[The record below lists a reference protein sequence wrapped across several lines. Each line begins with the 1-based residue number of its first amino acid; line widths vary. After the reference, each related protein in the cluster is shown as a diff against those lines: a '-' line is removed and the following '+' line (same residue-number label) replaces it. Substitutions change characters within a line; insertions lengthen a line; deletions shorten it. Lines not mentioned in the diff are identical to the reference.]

1 MSLQLNGTDG
11 VTFNDGS
18 NQPAAASP
26 IGTKNLIING
36 DMRIAQR
43 GTSFTGLQNTP
54 TYSIDRMSYRRGGTW
69 TTATFSHTQ
78 DTDVPTGQGFNNS
91 LKFSCT
97 ATETPTTDQNAYIL
111 GIYNEGINFSHLA
124 YGTPNAKTM
133 TLTFWVKSNVT
144 GTYQIN
150 FGTTRRLYKTYTID
164 TADTWE
170 KKTIT
175 FAGDTSASI
184 ANDTSVGFLILW
196 EAAAGPDVGSGTP
209 TGEWEAPNS
218 TNDAALHQV
227 NLASSTS
234 NYVNITGVQLEV
246 GDTATPFEVMPYD
259 MNLAR
264 CQRYYGKGDSAN
276 NKHGGLYDGSL
287 YIGEIFFPT
296 TMRATPTITVSGTGT
311 AGSAST
317 TDFFYTKT
325 GSGCYI
331 NAWTANAEL

>member
-1 MSLQLNGTDG
+1 
-11 VTFNDGS
+11 
-18 NQPAAASP
+18 
-26 IGTKNLIING
+26 
-36 DMRIAQR
+36 MRIAQR

-259 MNLAR
+259 MQLAR
-264 CQRYYGKGDSAN
+264 CERYYQKS
-276 NKHGGLYDGSL
+276 YDVNITPGTINTNGPEVFQIDDGAIQRSGVRWRIRTRTSPTVTIYNPATGASGQIRTDAAQNYNVGNAY
-287 YIGEIFFPT
+287 YIGQTGCFIDY
-296 TMRATPTITVSGTGT
+296 TPASGQYVSFHWV
-311 AGSAST
+311 AS
-317 TDFFYTKT
+317 
-325 GSGCYI
+325 
-331 NAWTANAEL
+331 AEL